1 LQNTF
6 RKGDF
11 CGPSRTRPVPAPAY
25 YWTGALLPRA
35 DGLVPRKPDVLD
47 ALCCLCPIEIR
58 VHNKCSN
65 HFTARRQEQKLH
77 AATRRSR
84 CDAAASGG
92 GVSRLVATAS
102 SLGSSDSDSEVA
114 SDWDRYSWRPEPAA
128 RLAAA
133 SASPSPG
140 LLTPRDTLASL
151 STTGSLGSQLRCGGV
166 FFQILNNPLQDCKAV
181 VQVARSSTA
190 ACNICHPCMRALALP
205 PLWPQAA
212 SRLAVWSGRP
222 AARRSRQVRSRLMR
236 CAGQRCSRS
245 STRPAR
251 SRALRW
257 AVPAVPAVHLDPRP
271 GARAAGGARVQ
282 GQPAAAAVQGV
293 GDHLYQPVHGDKV
306 PWQVGSGTAYRS
318 GPATPMLRLGS
329 TAALHRVS
337 PSPGVHML
345 RPPALAGSSPR
356 PGSRGCY

>member
-222 AARRSRQVRSRLMR
+222 AARRSRQ
-236 CAGQRCSRS
+236 
-245 STRPAR
+245 
-251 SRALRW
+251 
-257 AVPAVPAVHLDPRP
+257 
-271 GARAAGGARVQ
+271 